1 MPPLFTGGIVMK
13 TFRYFFCSLV
23 ITAAICGGPLFA
35 RGQKDAAPV
44 TPKGT
49 VVLFTTTS
57 TQDSGLLDAI
67 LPVFTAETGWEVDV
81 HSVGSG
87 AALKAGT
94 DGEADVLLV
103 HSPADEEKYMAEGK
117 GVKRSSVMFNTFYVV
132 GPASPIAYNNDIIAT
147 LKQIAAQNLP
157 FVSRADRSGTH
168 TMELSLWKQAGVDET
183 KLAKRTEAGA
193 GMAATLKIADEMQ
206 GYTLSD
212 SATWLKQK
220 DNFKLTVVCDGSTP
234 LLNYYSVIPVNPA
247 NSARVNAEAGK
258 AFADWLLKPATQK
271 LIADYKLN
279 GQTMFTPYAGKW

>member
-1 MPPLFTGGIVMK
+1 MK
-13 TFRYFFCSLV
+13 RTKQFRFLALCLMGLSL
-23 ITAAICGGPLFA
+23 AGSPLFA
-35 RGQKDAAPV
+35 RSQAEQQSPAAPQS
-44 TPKGT
+44 KGT

-57 TQDSGLLDAI
+57 TQDSGLLDEI

-103 HSPADEEKYMAEGK
+103 HSPAAEEKFMAEGK
-117 GVKRSSVMFNTFYVV
+117 GVQRSSVMYNSFYVV

-147 LKQIAAQNLP
+147 LQEIAGKDLV
-157 FVSRADRSGTH
+157 FVSRADKSGTH
-168 TMELSLWKQAGVDET
+168 SMELSLWKEAGIDET
-183 KLAKRTEAGA
+183 TLPNRVEAGA
-193 GMAATLKIADEMQ
+193 GMAATLKITDEKQ

-220 DNFKLTVVCDGSTP
+220 DNFNLVVVCDGSTP

-247 NSARVNAEAGK
+247 NSSRVNAEAGR
-258 AFADWLLKPATQK
+258 AFADWILSPAVQK
-271 LIADYKLN
+271 LIAGYQLN

>member
-1 MPPLFTGGIVMK
+1 MK
-13 TFRYFFCSLV
+13 RTKQFRFLALCLMGLSL
-23 ITAAICGGPLFA
+23 AGAPLFA
-35 RGQKDAAPV
+35 RSQAEQQSPAAPQS
-44 TPKGT
+44 KGT

-57 TQDSGLLDAI
+57 TQDSGLLDEI

-103 HSPADEEKYMAEGK
+103 HSPAAEEKFMAEGK
-117 GVKRSSVMFNTFYVV
+117 GVQRSSVMYNSFYVV

-147 LKQIAAQNLP
+147 LQEIAGKDLV
-157 FVSRADRSGTH
+157 FVSRADKSGTH
-168 TMELSLWKQAGVDET
+168 SMELSLWKEAGIDET
-183 KLAKRTEAGA
+183 TLPNRVEAGA
-193 GMAATLKIADEMQ
+193 GMAATLKITDEKQ

-220 DNFKLTVVCDGSTP
+220 DNFNLVVVCDGSTP

-247 NSARVNAEAGK
+247 NSSRVNAEAGR
-258 AFADWLLKPATQK
+258 AFADWILSPAVQK
-271 LIADYKLN
+271 LIAGYQLN